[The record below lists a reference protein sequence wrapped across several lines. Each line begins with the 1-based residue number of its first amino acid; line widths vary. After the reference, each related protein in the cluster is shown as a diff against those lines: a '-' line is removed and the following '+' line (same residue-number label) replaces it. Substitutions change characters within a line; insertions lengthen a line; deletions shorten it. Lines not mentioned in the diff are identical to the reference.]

1 MRRQAKEGDAVID
14 IQLRG
19 LDSVEKFYATMPE
32 RTEKALRLA
41 VNAASLHG
49 ARMAK
54 KQMIAE
60 VNRTSAYIGNPKN
73 LNAKLAVVKTAKAGD
88 LESIVQANH
97 RAASLAGFSN
107 SPVSFGKPRTPI
119 RVRVGR
125 SKTVELKRAF
135 FIRLKR
141 GATLSEDNYNLG
153 IAMRLKPGEKVNNK
167 NVHVSGNS
175 RYAVLYGPSVEQMF
189 NRITP
194 EIADDVLAYA
204 EREFLRQ
211 FERLKDG

>member
-1 MRRQAKEGDAVID
+1 MIE

-19 LDSVEKFYATMPE
+19 LETVEKFYATMPE
-32 RTEKALRLA
+32 RTDKALRLA

-54 KQMIAE
+54 KQMLAE

-73 LNAKLAVVKTAKAGD
+73 INAKLAIVKTARAGD
-88 LESIVQANH
+88 LESIVRAQH
-97 RAASLAGFSN
+97 RPASLAGFSD
-107 SPVSFGKPRTPI
+107 SPVSFGRPKAPI

-125 SKTVELKRAF
+125 SKTVEMKRAF

-141 GATLSEDNYNLG
+141 GAALSEDNYNLG

-194 EIADDVLAYA
+194 EITDEVLDYA